1 VLTTRRLDI
10 AEARLALQAAAERAD
25 EIGVPMCTAVVD
37 DAGVLI
43 AFERMDGGKVSS
55 VSIAIDKAFTAAAA
69 RNPTAFYGDE
79 SNPKSPT
86 WRIKGTND
94 GRFNVIGGGLPVVVD
109 GAVVGGVGVSSGT
122 AQQDEDVAQA
132 AVTALLEHLQAA
144 VDGAPG
150 SSR

>member
-10 AEARLALQAAAERAD
+10 EEARLALSAAAQRAR

-55 VSIAIDKAFTAAAA
+55 VSLAIDKAFTAAAA
-69 RNPTAFYGDE
+69 RNPTSFYGDE
-79 SNPKSPT
+79 GNPKSPS

-122 AQQDEDVAQA
+122 ADQDEDVAAA
-132 AVTALLEHLQAA
+132 AVAALAGRL
-144 VDGAPG
+144 DGAAAE